1 VKIEEIEM
9 GFWSSIGGAISSGLS
24 AVGRVASSVWEASK
38 EVAGKAIGWLAEKAE
53 GFVGGVKKVWE
64 AMKPYVEHIRVAI
77 RAAAAAVP
85 IPWLQGALL
94 MLDRGIGALT
104 KFENSPIAKKIDS
117 AIQWAIKLAKR
128 WQSNG
133 SKAESTN
140 CEESIL
146 DEEELAEAKRHQENL
161 RFAERELSEDQ
172 RHNLELT
179 SAIND
184 FSIAKTD
191 LNNTIDTG
199 VKDFEHYLRLR
210 ATQKLL
216 RMIETRFETAKNIDE
231 LSADDLFLTRIA
243 SDLIKEEPEL
253 NKEAASRLD
262 RLLTERYGKK
272 LTPFVFEELIASWAK
287 RAEDVEK
294 LWNEE
299 NQKYSKDSTLFNR
312 LTTQKKIQIEL
323 SPEEDQ
329 LLINLGNEL
338 PDRKLILNS
347 ISEQQNDLTRYVG
360 AAEGFLQ
367 LLENSPEEIEQ
378 QGRGYLIEEGAK
390 VGKLLIS
397 CAENNTNFR
406 DLSNDEKSMLTD
418 YANIFKIDSRNRM
431 KKILEI
437 TA

>member
-1 VKIEEIEM
+1 MKIEEIEM